1 MYIYIYI
8 QYNIYICISL
18 IIFYHN
24 WLQNMFDAKVD
35 YMTRLSALFLGSSCF
50 FLAVDYS
57 YRSTPPLNDS
67 PRSGVFTQKTWFQ
80 FTSIT
85 MPIMDS
91 SWLGSWM

>member
-1 MYIYIYI
+1 MYIYT
-8 QYNIYICISL
+8 YNIYICISL